1 MPILLV
7 IILAI
12 LVISALDRD
21 QWPEPE
27 RRGRGRTK
35 EAPFRTVRGRR
46 SQRSD
51 GKGFLVSS
59 DRRPYSAR

>member
-1 MPILLV
+1 MLILLV

-27 RRGRGRTK
+27 RRGRGRTQGT
-35 EAPFRTVRGRR
+35 PFRTSRRRR
-46 SQRSD
+46 SRRPAS
-51 GKGFLVSS
+51 KGFLVSS
-59 DRRPYSAR
+59 GRRPYSAR